1 MNSIATA
8 ASHLHRAVQVVA
20 LQLLVCGPLWG
31 AEEQEDTYLTR
42 EQLKEYQFEQQPEQM
57 EIEVNGLSVGQ
68 RFIMASQRRN
78 LSELIYRQLGV
89 AKLHGDLDDLKI
101 LQRLVDDQLID
112 KDDVKGWQAAGV
124 VFGDLLAE
132 QLDLHWVQIEDE
144 FGVSKALQ
152 WKKTDNFVF
161 PITMLSKRQQW
172 GQPIDLRAIYAKVK
186 SEVAQ
191 FREATIQ

>member
-1 MNSIATA
+1 MNSNATA

-89 AKLHGDLDDLKI
+89 AKLTDE
-101 LQRLVDDQLID
+101 
-112 KDDVKGWQAAGV
+112 DVRSALRTAYPDGHQGV
-124 VFGDLLAE
+124 ESAELLRTVFG
-132 QLDLHWVQIEDE
+132 
-144 FGVSKALQ
+144 
-152 WKKTDNFVF
+152 
-161 PITMLSKRQQW
+161 
-172 GQPIDLRAIYAKVK
+172 AIHLGRGAA
-186 SEVAQ
+186 SDGCD
-191 FREATIQ
+191 